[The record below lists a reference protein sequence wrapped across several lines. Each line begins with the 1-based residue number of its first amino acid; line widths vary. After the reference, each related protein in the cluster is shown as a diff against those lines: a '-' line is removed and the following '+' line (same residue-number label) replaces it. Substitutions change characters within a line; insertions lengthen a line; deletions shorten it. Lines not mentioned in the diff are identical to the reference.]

1 MKKSNKVKITLATA
15 ALMIGVIGGA
25 YSYYSG
31 TAATKEN
38 TFNIVA
44 GSKDQTD
51 AGTIEEPN
59 WNPEDAK
66 DLQPGQVVTKDPKI
80 QSNVDYESW
89 VFMKVEVPTLT
100 AQKEGDADDK
110 VYDAVTFTK
119 NDGWTEIKS
128 VPSTVAGTNSVYI
141 YGYDTKLAAHGTT
154 TTLFD
159 SFTVQD
165 FTKVATGLTDSI
177 DVSGT
182 LIQTTGYETQ
192 DAAATALN
200 LK

>member
-1 MKKSNKVKITLATA
+1 MNKKWKLGLISA
-15 ALMIGVIGGA
+15 ALALGVIGGA
-25 YSYYSG
+25 YAYYSG

-44 GSKDQTD
+44 GQKDQEN

-66 DLQPGQVVTKDPKI
+66 DLQPGQTVAKDPKI
-80 QSNVDYESW
+80 KSNVDYETW

-119 NDGWTEIKS
+119 NAGWTEIKS
-128 VPSTVAGTNSVYI
+128 TPSAVAGTNSVYI
-141 YGYDTKLAAHGTT
+141 YGYDTKLAAQGET

-159 SFTVQD
+159 NFTVQD
-165 FTKVATGLTDSI
+165 FTKVARGLSDSI

-182 LIQTTGYETQ
+182 LIQTTGYDTQ
-192 DAAATALN
+192 DAAATALG